1 MLSRHPTVGVA
12 AIMIKVSLFSQ
23 AIPSFNS
30 RWHLIVIVTVET
42 ESLHC
47 DRDRC
52 GMLNRARRRRW
63 SSLRHGDLVRDAGFD
78 RSTLI
83 LCLSS
88 QSERNSRRLSVTL
101 AF

>member
-1 MLSRHPTVGVA
+1 
-12 AIMIKVSLFSQ
+12 MIKVSLFSQ

-63 SSLRHGDLVRDAGFD
+63 SSLRHGDLDRDAGFD
-78 RSTLI
+78 RSRLI
-83 LCLSS
+83 LCLYS
-88 QSERNSRRLSVTL
+88 QGERNGRSIGVSLGFNESVT
-101 AF
+101 